1 MNGKRRFGT
10 KKVANAEKP
19 GSDPGSAWHLLS
31 GEGWL
36 GAVGESHTGRKRR
49 KSPTLEAAQS

>member
-19 GSDPGSAWHLLS
+19 GSDLGSAWHLLS

-36 GAVGESHTGRKRR
+36 GAVGESHTGRK
-49 KSPTLEAAQS
+49 SPTLEAAQS